1 MVNDQKKDV
10 GYNHTMIRTVHG
22 QVTEVRPP
30 EVVIEVGGIGY
41 LIHTNRP
48 ADTMPLGIPALFH
61 TYLAVR
67 ETALDL
73 YGFETR
79 DELEVFQHL
88 ISLPKIGPKTALQIM
103 LQADVG
109 LIKEA
114 VANDDPVRLS
124 KLSGIGKK
132 SAEKIVAG
140 LREKFEDEALVG
152 TNMTG
157 SRSADHTSDT
167 IDALISLGYP
177 ATDARRVTIQITSD
191 NPQVST
197 SAEALKLAL
206 KLLNTL

>member
-1 MVNDQKKDV
+1 
-10 GYNHTMIRTVHG
+10 MIRTIQG

-41 LIHTNRP
+41 LVHTNRP
-48 ADTMPLGIPALFH
+48 TDTLLLGSPALFH

-79 DELEVFQHL
+79 DELEVFQYL
-88 ISLPKIGPKTALQIM
+88 ITLPKIGPKTALQIM
-103 LQADVG
+103 LQADVS
-109 LIKEA
+109 LIKDA

-152 TNMTG
+152 TNG
-157 SRSADHTSDT
+157 SGSGMADHTSDT

-177 ATDARRVTIQITSD
+177 ATDARRVTIQITSE